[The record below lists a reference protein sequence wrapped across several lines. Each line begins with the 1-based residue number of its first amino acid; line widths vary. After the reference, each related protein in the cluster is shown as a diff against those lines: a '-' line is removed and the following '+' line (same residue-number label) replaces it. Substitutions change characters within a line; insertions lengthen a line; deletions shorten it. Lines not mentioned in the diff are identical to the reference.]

1 MEGLGGGEGIV
12 DDGAGNGSDCGGATV
27 AQPANTDNRLAAIQ
41 HLIKPQRMVHKPAIK
56 AAPGDE

>member
-1 MEGLGGGEGIV
+1 EGLGGGEGIV

-27 AQPANTDNRLAAIQ
+27 AQPASTDNRLAAIQ
-41 HLIKPQRMVHKPAIK
+41 HLMKPQRMVPKPAIK